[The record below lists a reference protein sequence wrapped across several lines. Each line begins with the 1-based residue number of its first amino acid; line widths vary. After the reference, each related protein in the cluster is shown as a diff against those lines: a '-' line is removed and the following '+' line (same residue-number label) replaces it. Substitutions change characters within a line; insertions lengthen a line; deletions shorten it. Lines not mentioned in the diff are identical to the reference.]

1 MIIDKGVASG
11 EVITLKLTSGE
22 EIIAKLVEETP
33 KGYKISKP
41 LVLSMSQQG
50 IGMMP
55 YIFTAN
61 VDKDILINY
70 GAVAVVTT
78 TEQQFANQYT
88 QGTTG
93 IAMA

>member
-1 MIIDKGVASG
+1 MIIDKGVVSG

-41 LVLSMSQQG
+41 LVLSMTQQG

-55 YIFTAN
+55 FIFTAN
-61 VDKDILINY
+61 ADKDILINY
-70 GAVAVVTT
+70 SAVAVVTT
-78 TEQQFANQYT
+78 TDQQFANQYT

-93 IAMA
+93 IAIA

>member
-61 VDKDILINY
+61 VDKDILINH

>member
-1 MIIDKGVASG
+1 
-11 EVITLKLTSGE
+11 LKLTSGE

-41 LVLSMSQQG
+41 LVLSMTQQG

-55 YIFTAN
+55 FIFTAN
-61 VDKDILINY
+61 SDKDVLINY

>member
-1 MIIDKGVASG
+1 
-11 EVITLKLTSGE
+11 
-22 EIIAKLVEETP
+22 
-33 KGYKISKP
+33 
-41 LVLSMSQQG
+41 MSQQG

-61 VDKDILINY
+61 VDKDILINH

>member
-1 MIIDKGVASG
+1 MIIDKGVVSG

-41 LVLSMSQQG
+41 LVLSMTQQG

-55 YIFTAN
+55 FIFTAN
-61 VDKDILINY
+61 SDKDVLINY

>member
-1 MIIDKGVASG
+1 MIIDKGVVSG
-11 EVITLKLTSGE
+11 EVVTLKLTSGE

-41 LVLSMSQQG
+41 LVLSMTQQG

-55 YIFTAN
+55 FIFTAN
-61 VDKDILINY
+61 ADKDILINY